1 MEKNEHALQEAM
13 RIAQSPAGKQL
24 WNLLQRNNQ
33 DALNKA
39 MQLAAKGNIPEAQ
52 SILKSLLEDSETQ
65 NILRQIG
72 GTHE

>member
-1 MEKNEHALQEAM
+1 MENNEHALQEAM